1 MIFLRFSAVRR
12 QRLSAAANREG
23 HEEKRKQGEEL
34 KLKVW
39 DRGFPEWIEP
49 LNDWNKSHLQ
59 WTEGVVL
66 WQRPLKSWEA
76 QNIAK
81 MSDGLQIV

>member
-1 MIFLRFSAVRR
+1 MWFSAVRR
-12 QRLSAAANREG
+12 QRLSAAANREEL
-23 HEEKRKQGEEL
+23 EEKGKQGEEL
-34 KLKVW
+34 ELKVW
-39 DRGFPEWIEP
+39 DGEFPEWIEP